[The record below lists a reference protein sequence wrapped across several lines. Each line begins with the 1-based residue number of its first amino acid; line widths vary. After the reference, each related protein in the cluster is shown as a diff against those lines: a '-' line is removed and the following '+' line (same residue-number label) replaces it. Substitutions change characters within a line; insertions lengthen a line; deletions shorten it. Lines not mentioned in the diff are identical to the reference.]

1 MVKRG
6 IRGGRLRYL
15 DRKEVEQIHN
25 ATLEVL
31 KRVGLK
37 CKSKRI
43 LEVFQ
48 QGGAEVSDDTVRI
61 PEHIV
66 NDAVRSAPKQII
78 LCGRNS
84 KYDILLEHDRIYFGM
99 GGTPPPFIR
108 DLETGEFRRPT
119 KKDFADATRLGDGLQ
134 NMSFLM
140 SIAGAFD
147 VPYEVEYEHEW
158 EMLFNNT
165 EKPIVYSAPSAY
177 SSRKVL
183 EMGAEIV
190 GSMQELARKPIMCLY
205 TETSSPLAIPS
216 ACENA
221 LEFANAGVPITQ
233 GASPLV
239 GATAPGTLAGTMVV
253 SNAENLATVV
263 LVQLVNRGAPFIY
276 GGFCDVMDPVN
287 GRMSYGCPEFS
298 ISTSVLNAQMAEY
311 YGLPVFG
318 FAAPS
323 DSKLPDAQAGAE
335 AMQMSL
341 MNALAGINLM
351 HDCGYLA
358 GGSAGSM
365 EMAVICDEIFDN
377 VLRIVRGVEVND
389 ETLAVDV
396 IEQIGP
402 EGSFLAH
409 KHTLKHIRSELHIP
423 RLFDRRPEAEWAK
436 LGRRA
441 THDVARDR
449 ARQILKEHL
458 PEPLPRDVQGKLS
471 EIVKQA
477 EREQVAA

>member
-6 IRGGRLRYL
+6 MKSGRLRYL
-15 DRKEVEQIHN
+15 EQDEVEQIHN

-31 KRVGLK
+31 RRVGLRS
-37 CKSKRI
+37 KSKRI
-43 LEVFQ
+43 LEIFQ
-48 QGGAEVSDDTVRI
+48 QGGADVRNDTVRL

-66 NDAVRSAPKQII
+66 KDAVRNAPKQIL

-108 DLETGEFRRPT
+108 DMETGEFRRPT
-119 KKDFADATRLGDGLQ
+119 KRDFADSTRLGDALP

-140 SIAGAFD
+140 AVAGAFD
-147 VPYEVEYEHEW
+147 VPYQVEYEHEW
-158 EMLFNNT
+158 EALFNNT

-177 SSRKVL
+177 SARKVL

-190 GSMQELARKPIMCLY
+190 GDMWELARKPIMCLY
-205 TETSSPLAIPS
+205 TETSSPLAIPA

-221 LEFANAGVPITQ
+221 IEFAKANVPITQ
-233 GASPLV
+233 GSSPLV
-239 GATAPGTLAGTMVV
+239 GATAPGTMAGTMVV

-276 GGFCDVMDPVN
+276 GGFCDVMDPLN
-287 GRMSYGCPEFS
+287 GRMTYGCPEFS
-298 ISTSVLNAQMAEY
+298 LSTSVLNAQMAEH

-365 EMAVICDEIFDN
+365 EMVVICDEIFDN
-377 VLRIVRGVEVND
+377 VFRIVRGVDVND
-389 ETLAVDV
+389 DTLAVDV
-396 IEQIGP
+396 IEEVGP
-402 EGSFLAH
+402 EGSFLGH
-409 KHTLKHIRSELHIP
+409 KHTLNHVRDELHIP
-423 RLFDRRPEAEWAK
+423 RLFDRRPEAEWTK
-436 LGRRA
+436 LGRKA
-441 THDVARDR
+441 THEVARER
-449 ARQILKEHL
+449 ARKILKEHF
-458 PEPLPRDVQGKLS
+458 PNPLPKDVQVKLS
-471 EIVKQA
+471 AIVKQA
-477 EREQVAA
+477 ERDQVT